1 MNPLN
6 ALGSNVGPV
15 SSKPGKQLSQPDGT
29 IGWTGANVPS
39 PLLAHPLAG
48 ASFASYFAG
57 ATSQPVANA
66 NDPAA
71 QLAALIQRGTSLTTI
86 VDRLSQLLAS
96 AVAQK
101 LPSQTSAAAMQAGA
115 LAKSIAN
122 ALAPPGNAPPGTAAD
137 QVAAL
142 AQRLQQWIA
151 TLAGE
156 TKGQA
161 GQQNDIAGNILDA
174 NSAKDIP
181 AQRKNETA
189 DSTTVD
195 AASLS
200 RALLASVASA
210 LAPAPVPTPVLAGI
224 GANAPGNAHPDASAQ
239 AVANAPAPAGAPVPQ
254 ITMANAP
261 DLLARMLVRA
271 AGVDARANGTAAS
284 NGALS
289 SGGTDSTPTALLAR
303 FASALESESSGSQSD
318 FSHQHGGTSS
328 QDPSQANSAV
338 AANAPATV
346 PFTVSPE
353 TTPARSLVDSNA
365 VVEQVVKSMMMRTNP
380 SGASEIH
387 LHLSPEHLGDVTM
400 KITVTGSSISANV
413 IAQNGE
419 VRSAL
424 LENQQQLV
432 RSLSD
437 AGMTLSGFSVDVSGG
452 DAGRDSQKDR
462 TAGFGRRYVV
472 HELGAANEPETVHL
486 SSLGP
491 SILPASRL
499 ELLNYLA

>member
-15 SSKPGKQLSQPDGT
+15 FSKPGKQVSQSDGT
-29 IGWTGANVPS
+29 IGWSGANVPA
-39 PLLAHPLAG
+39 PLFAQPLAG
-48 ASFASYFAG
+48 ASFASFFAG
-57 ATSQPVANA
+57 ATSQPAANA
-66 NDPAA
+66 DPTA
-71 QLAALIQRGTSLTTI
+71 QLTALIQQGTSLSTI

-101 LPSQTSAAAMQAGA
+101 LPSQTSAAAMQGGA

-174 NSAKDIP
+174 NSAKEIP
-181 AQRKNETA
+181 AQRKGETT
-189 DSTTVD
+189 DSTSVD
-195 AASLS
+195 AAALS

-210 LAPAPVPTPVLAGI
+210 LAPAPIPTPVLQGI

-239 AVANAPAPAGAPVPQ
+239 AAATAPAAAPVATQ

-271 AGVDARANGTAAS
+271 AGVDARVNGTTAV

-303 FASALESESSGSQSD
+303 FASALESESSGSQSN
-318 FSHQHGGTSS
+318 FSQQHGGQSS
-328 QDPSQANSAV
+328 QDPSQTNSAV
-338 AANAPATV
+338 AANAPASV
-346 PFTVSPE
+346 PFVVSPDA
-353 TTPARSLVDSNA
+353 TPVRSSVDPNA
-365 VVEQVVKSMMMRTNP
+365 VVEQVVKSMMMRTNA
-380 SGASEIH
+380 SGTSEIH

-413 IAQNGE
+413 VAQNGE
-419 VRSAL
+419 VRNAL
-424 LENQQQLV
+424 LENQQHLV

-472 HELGAANEPETVHL
+472 HELGAANEPESAQL

-491 SILPASRL
+491 SILPNSSL